1 MLPLKRRLLSTT
13 FLPLMVGMG
22 LALAAGSSSDLSA
35 QSENPC
41 AAKKPVAGKAAC
53 SPCAVGAAAP
63 CNPCAAKGAASDRTY
78 TIRQGDSLADVAQRT
93 YGDRSL
99 YRMLADYNGIADPDL
114 ILVGQ
119 VIRIPANP
127 CAAQKVAA
135 AANPCNPCNPCAAAN
150 PCNPCNPCA
159 AQAGASDC
167 VVPRLQTTAA
177 QNPCAATKAANPCN
191 PCNPCA
197 AKNPCAAANPCNPC
211 NPCAPAEAVELT
223 PAEASAA
230 YECVK
235 GVMKAAYTGGMKQ
248 AAAGGPCN
256 PCAAKNP
263 CNPCAATKAAN
274 PCNPCAAT
282 KIVNPCNPCGATN
295 AANPC
300 NPCAVTKAASPCN
313 PCAVKK
319 PLNPCAA
326 NPCNP
331 CAAKN
336 PCNPCAAKNPC
347 KPGAADTP
355 CNPAMIQ
362 AAAVTGMAATIAQEY
377 QGWER
382 LNTTPYVSAT
392 HGSRYVN
399 NYPGPEAA
407 QAYGKFEEVGAMPA
421 GGRIAKDS
429 FTVSPDG
436 RVAAGPLFMME
447 KMPRGFNEASDDWRY
462 AMIMPDG
469 SLFGV
474 TNGPGSQN
482 VQFCAEC
489 HALVADD
496 QDSLYFL
503 PEEFRV
509 TSR

>member
-1 MLPLKRRLLSTT
+1 MLALKRRLLSTT

-22 LALAAGSSSDLSA
+22 IVLAAGSSSDLSA

-53 SPCAVGAAAP
+53 SPCAVGAATP
-63 CNPCAAKGAASDRTY
+63 CNPCAAKSAASDRTY
-78 TIRQGDSLADVAQRT
+78 TIREGDSLADVAQRT

-127 CAAQKVAA
+127 CAAQKVAV
-135 AANPCNPCNPCAAAN
+135 AANPCNPCNPYAAAN
-150 PCNPCNPCA
+150 PRNPCNPCA
-159 AQAGASDC
+159 AQATAGASDC
-167 VVPRLQTTAA
+167 VVPRLQTAAA
-177 QNPCAATKAANPCN
+177 QNPCAASKVANPCN

-197 AKNPCAAANPCNPC
+197 VKNPCAAANPCNPC

-230 YECVK
+230 YDCIK
-235 GVMKAAYTGGMKQ
+235 GVIKAAYTGGVKQ
-248 AAAGGPCN
+248 AAAGG
-256 PCAAKNP
+256 P

-282 KIVNPCNPCGATN
+282 KIVNPCNPC
-295 AANPC
+295 
-300 NPCAVTKAASPCN
+300 AVTKP
-313 PCAVKK
+313 
-319 PLNPCAA
+319 A

-331 CAAKN
+331 CAAKS

-347 KPGAADTP
+347 KPGATNNP
-355 CNPAMIQ
+355 CNPAIIQ
-362 AAAVTGMAATIAQEY
+362 AALTGDAGTIAQEY

-382 LNTTPYVSAT
+382 LNTVPYISAT

-407 QAYGKFEEVGAMPA
+407 QAYGRFEEIGTMPA

-436 RVAAGPLFMME
+436 RVGVGPLFLME
-447 KMPRGFNEASDDWRY
+447 KMADGFNAATHDWRY

-474 TNGPGSQN
+474 TNGQSSQN

-489 HALVADD
+489 HAIVADD
-496 QDSLYFL
+496 QDSLYFI
-503 PEEFRV
+503 PEEYRV
-509 TSR
+509 SAR

>member
-1 MLPLKRRLLSTT
+1 MLALKRRLLSTT

-22 LALAAGSSSDLSA
+22 VVLAAGSSSDLSA

-41 AAKKPVAGKAAC
+41 AAKTPVAGKA
-53 SPCAVGAAAP
+53 SPCAAGAAAP

-78 TIRQGDSLADVAQRT
+78 TIQQGDSLADVAERT

-99 YRMLADYNGIADPDL
+99 YRMLADHNGIGDPDL
-114 ILVGQ
+114 ILIGQ

-159 AQAGASDC
+159 AQAMAGASDC

-177 QNPCAATKAANPCN
+177 QNPCAATKTANPCN
-191 PCNPCA
+191 PCAATNPCNPSA
-197 AKNPCAAANPCNPC
+197 AKNPCAAANPCSPC
-211 NPCAPAEAVELT
+211 NPCTPAEAVELT

-230 YECVK
+230 YDCIK
-235 GVMKAAYTGGMKQ
+235 GVMKAAYAGSIKQ
-248 AAAGGPCN
+248 AAGGPCN
-256 PCAAKNP
+256 PCAAENP
-263 CNPCAATKAAN
+263 CNPCAATKATSPCNPSAATKVVN
-274 PCNPCAAT
+274 PCKPCAAT
-282 KIVNPCNPCGATN
+282 KPA
-295 AANPC
+295 
-300 NPCAVTKAASPCN
+300 
-313 PCAVKK
+313 
-319 PLNPCAA
+319 
-326 NPCNP
+326 NP
-331 CAAKN
+331 CAAKS

-347 KPGAADTP
+347 KPGAANNP
-355 CNPAMIQ
+355 CNPGAVQ
-362 AAAVTGMAATIAQEY
+362 SAALTGEAAALAQEY

-382 LNTTPYVSAT
+382 VNTDPYVSAT

-399 NYPGPEAA
+399 NYPGPEAVE
-407 QAYGKFEEVGAMPA
+407 AYRQFEEIGAMPA

-436 RVAAGPLFMME
+436 RVGVGPLFIME
-447 KMPRGFNEASDDWRY
+447 KMAEGFDEGSDDWRY

-489 HALVADD
+489 HAIVADD

>member
-1 MLPLKRRLLSTT
+1 MLALRRRLLSTT
-13 FLPLMVGMG
+13 FLPPMVGMG
-22 LALAAGSSSDLSA
+22 VVLAAGSSPDLSA
-35 QSENPC
+35 QGENPC
-41 AAKKPVAGKAAC
+41 AAKKPVAGKA
-53 SPCAVGAAAP
+53 SPCAAGAAAP

-78 TIRQGDSLADVAQRT
+78 TIRQGDSLADVAERT

-127 CAAQKVAA
+127 CAAQKVAT

-159 AQAGASDC
+159 AQAMAGASDC
-167 VVPRLQTTAA
+167 VVPRLQTAA
-177 QNPCAATKAANPCN
+177 AKNPCAANPCGAAAN

-197 AKNPCAAANPCNPC
+197 AKNPCAAANPCNPCAAANPCNPC

-223 PAEASAA
+223 PEEASAA
-230 YECVK
+230 YECIK
-235 GVMKAAYTGGMKQ
+235 GAMGAAYTGQLRQ
-248 AAAGGPCN
+248 AAASPCN
-256 PCAAKNP
+256 PCAVANP
-263 CNPCAATKAAN
+263 CNPCAANPCAAAAN

-282 KIVNPCNPCGATN
+282 
-295 AANPC
+295 
-300 NPCAVTKAASPCN
+300 
-313 PCAVKK
+313 
-319 PLNPCAA
+319 

-331 CAAKN
+331 CAARN
-336 PCNPCAAKNPC
+336 PCNPCAATNPC
-347 KPGAADTP
+347 KPGAANSP
-355 CNPAMIQ
+355 CNPGAVQ
-362 AAAVTGMAATIAQEY
+362 AAVLSGEAATIAEEY

-382 LNTTPYVSAT
+382 VNTDPYVSAT

-407 QAYGKFEEVGAMPA
+407 EAYREFEEIGAMPA

-436 RVAAGPLFMME
+436 RVGVGPLFIME
-447 KMPRGFNEASDDWRY
+447 KMAEGFNEASDDWRY

-489 HALVADD
+489 HAIVADD

-509 TSR
+509 TFR

>member
-1 MLPLKRRLLSTT
+1 MLSLKRRLLSTT

-22 LALAAGSSSDLSA
+22 VVLAAGCSSDLSA
-35 QSENPC
+35 QSQNPC
-41 AAKKPVAGKAAC
+41 AAKKPVAGKA

-63 CNPCAAKGAASDRTY
+63 RNPCAAKGAASDRTY
-78 TIRQGDSLADVAQRT
+78 TIRQGDSLADVAERT

-114 ILVGQ
+114 ILIGQ

-135 AANPCNPCNPCAAAN
+135 AANPCNPCNPCAA
-150 PCNPCNPCA
+150 
-159 AQAGASDC
+159 QGMAGASDC
-167 VVPRLQTTAA
+167 VVPRLQTAAA
-177 QNPCAATKAANPCN
+177 QNPCAATKAAN

-230 YECVK
+230 YECIK
-235 GVMKAAYTGGMKQ
+235 GDMKAAYTGGMKQ

-263 CNPCAATKAAN
+263 CNPCGATKAAN

-282 KIVNPCNPCGATN
+282 K
-295 AANPC
+295 
-300 NPCAVTKAASPCN
+300 AASPCN

-319 PLNPCAA
+319 PVNPCAA

-347 KPGAADTP
+347 KPGAANTP
-355 CNPAMIQ
+355 CNPALIQ

-382 LNTTPYVSAT
+382 LNTAPYVSAT

-447 KMPRGFNEASDDWRY
+447 KMPQGFNEASDDWRY